1 MCGIVGH
8 FERIRS
14 RQPTPPAVYDEALS
28 RLHHRGPDAQGRWR
42 SADGAC
48 WLGHTRL
55 AIVDLAQGQQPMLSP
70 DGALAVSFNGEIYNF
85 MSLRREL
92 EAAGY
97 VFRTRSDTEVLLHGY
112 HAWGGRG
119 LCERLRGIFAFG
131 LYDQR
136 RRTLFLARDHFG
148 VKPLYWWS
156 DGYQVVFASELKAL
170 LAFPAVLAQRK
181 VNLRGVAQMVVSRA
195 VARPETLLEGVMRL
209 PEGYCVEFQV
219 DRPLG
224 VPQRYWDSRF
234 EPEPIDPEA
243 ALEQLEQRVRTVVD
257 EQLMSD
263 VPVGVQLSGGV
274 DSSLVTAMMATLR
287 RSQGITEPVKS
298 FSVGFTDERYS
309 ELKYAR
315 QVAERYGTEHHE
327 ITLDPDT
334 LARRLIPGAWY
345 YDEPMGE
352 PCAVPTL
359 LMCEHARRQGIT
371 VMLTGEG
378 ADEIFGG
385 YTKYAQELVAGRLH
399 DASLGL
405 LNHAVGLGARLLP
418 ERYAKARRA
427 LAIVGMPQE
436 ARRMASWYGGFNA
449 AEQRRV
455 LSDALRANVGDGG
468 LRAAF
473 ESLLLDAP
481 DGERLARFMYVDRHA
496 RLVDHI
502 LVKGDRMSMAAGV
515 EARVPF
521 LDWTLADFAGRL
533 PASLKLHGNQ
543 RKWLLCRL
551 AERYIPPAVIHRP
564 KVGFAI
570 PVREWLQGPL
580 SEFLQHTVLSD
591 RSLARGYF
599 DADHLKRLVTEHR
612 DGRANHDAALWQL
625 MALELWHRLYVDDN
639 GSAEAVHRVAAELGQ
654 PVDFQAAGRSAATAT
669 VQPETPTPLYA

>member
-1 MCGIVGH
+1 MCGIVGQ

-14 RQPTPPAVYDEALS
+14 RQALPASVYTEALT
-28 RLHHRGPDAQGRWR
+28 RLHHRGPDARGSWR
-42 SADGAC
+42 SLDGAC

-55 AIVDLAQGQQPMLSP
+55 AIVDLAHGQQPMLSA
-70 DGALAVSFNGEIYNF
+70 DGQLAVSFNGEIYNF
-85 MSLRREL
+85 PALRREL
-92 EAAGY
+92 EALGHS
-97 VFRTRSDTEVLLHGY
+97 FRTRCDTEVLLHGY
-112 HAWGGRG
+112 QAWGGRG

-136 RRTLFLARDHFG
+136 RRSLFLARDHFG

-156 DGYQVVFASELKAL
+156 DGYQVLFASEVKAL
-170 LAFPAVLAQRK
+170 LAFPALASRR
-181 VNLRGVAQMVVSRA
+181 VNRRGIAQTVVARC
-195 VARPETLLEGVMRL
+195 VARPETMFEGVMRL

-224 VPQRYWDSRF
+224 VPTRYWDSRF
-234 EPEPIDPEA
+234 APEPLDPGA
-243 ALEQLEQRVRTVVD
+243 AMAELEQRLRTVVE

-274 DSSLVTAMMATLR
+274 DSSLVTAVMSTLR
-287 RSQGITEPVKS
+287 EARGDRSPLQS
-298 FSVGFTDERYS
+298 FSVGFTEERYS
-309 ELKYAR
+309 ELRYAKM
-315 QVAERYGTEHHE
+315 VAERYGTQHHE
-327 ITLDPDT
+327 LMLDAQT
-334 LARRLIPGAWY
+334 LARRLVPAAWY

-359 LMCEHARRQGIT
+359 LMCERARAEGIT

-385 YTKYAQELVAGRLH
+385 YTKYAQEIVASRLH

-405 LNHAVGLGARLLP
+405 LNRAVGALAPMLP
-418 ERYAKARRA
+418 RRHAKARRA
-427 LAIVGMPQE
+427 LEIVGLPQE
-436 ARRMASWYGGFNA
+436 ARRLASWYGGFNA
-449 AEQRRV
+449 GEQREL
-455 LSDALRANVGDGG
+455 LSPSLRAEVGDGG

-473 ESLLLDAP
+473 EALLLDAP
-481 DGERLARFMYVDRHA
+481 DAGRLSRFMYVDRHA

-521 LDWTLADFAGRL
+521 LDWSLADFAGRL
-533 PASLKLHGNQ
+533 PASQKLHGNQ

-570 PVREWLQGPL
+570 PVKEWLQGPL
-580 SEFLQHTVLSD
+580 AGFLQQTVLSE
-591 RSLARGYF
+591 RSLARGHF
-599 DADHLKRLVTEHR
+599 NPDLLKRLVTEHR
-612 DGRANHDAALWQL
+612 EGRANHDAALWQL
-625 MALELWHRLYVDDN
+625 MALELWQRLYADED
-639 GSAEAVHRVAAELGQ
+639 GSPAAVHRVAEELHQ
-654 PVDFQAAGRSAATAT
+654 PIDFAPPVPIHRPARLEEPSPAH
-669 VQPETPTPLYA
+669 V